1 MVIMEMLLPL
11 IQLRRKKERRLG
23 TIVWLDSRPVILYPN
38 DLFCDVPEDIIYGT
52 SDEAVKCVHGLVD
65 IQRWLGSESFH
76 RTTLR
81 APAIVVA
88 YNYFMNGVDRMDQ
101 QRAVNTTKWKEQ
113 HVGMSIFTWAID
125 MACHNAYVLL
135 KKLLPSLNISLREYK
150 RQLVVALT
158 EPQKNTT
165 RKNEE
170 EDEQPENSITS
181 QDKTIGGR
189 RLIKNQCGKCSRRFI
204 FRSLLTRK
212 CKEEAHIMFFMSTTY
227 ERSFSIR

>member
-1 MVIMEMLLPL
+1 M
-11 IQLRRKKERRLG
+11 
-23 TIVWLDSRPVILYPN
+23 
-38 DLFCDVPEDIIYGT
+38 
-52 SDEAVKCVHGLVD
+52 HGLVD
-65 IQRWLGSESFH
+65 IQCWLGSESFR
-76 RTTLR
+76 RTTLK

-113 HVGMSIFTWAID
+113 HVGMSIFTWVID

-181 QDKTIGGR
+181 
-189 RLIKNQCGKCSRRFI
+189 
-204 FRSLLTRK
+204 
-212 CKEEAHIMFFMSTTY
+212 
-227 ERSFSIR
+227 